1 MAPTKNI
8 KEAWPSSQIKDI
20 KDELKAV
27 FKARGKAA
35 KDKADKVDK
44 TELLELSAKAI
55 IRMGL
60 PAVFIL

>member
-1 MAPTKNI
+1 MEDIEDKLGAVF
-8 KEAWPSSQIKDI
+8 EAHGKTA
-20 KDELKAV
+20 KDEAN
-27 FKARGKAA
+27 
-35 KDKADKVDK
+35 KVDK